1 MVTSGS
7 MRPTIKTG
15 AVVMVKPV
23 HSYKVRDIIT
33 FQNGPGE
40 KDIVTHRIMSRQG
53 DEFTTQG
60 DANNVAD
67 MKPIKEEQI
76 LGKVIWNVSYV
87 GYVANFARSK
97 LGFMLFI
104 LVPAVAII
112 GNEVRKIFQE
122 VQKTKSKK
130 KI

>member
-1 MVTSGS
+1 M
-7 MRPTIKTG
+7 
-15 AVVMVKPV
+15 
-23 HSYKVRDIIT
+23 
-33 FQNGPGE
+33 F
-40 KDIVTHRIMSRQG
+40 
-53 DEFTTQG
+53 
-60 DANNVAD
+60 
-67 MKPIKEEQI
+67 
-76 LGKVIWNVSYV
+76 